1 MQPNCFALGITVRGL
16 RPLVGLARC
25 ARGGLTSGLS
35 RHSRR
40 RFAPL
45 GRLNWASF
53 MAPYIKYKWR
63 IYADNDIEREI
74 VDHLRGS
81 NMDVLWISE
90 DPKLRRQEEDRFHYQ
105 KARQLGRYLLTRDQG
120 FWDDRKHPL
129 AVSPGVLIIS
139 SAEMGVAK
147 FLPVVLQKLMDA
159 NNPLGEPVTLEGI
172 KVRMGSESFS
182 IKYIDQETQRV
193 TTDTFKWEDL
203 V

>member
-1 MQPNCFALGITVRGL
+1 MG
-16 RPLVGLARC
+16 
-25 ARGGLTSGLS
+25 S
-35 RHSRR
+35 
-40 RFAPL
+40 
-45 GRLNWASF
+45 
-53 MAPYIKYKWR
+53 YIKYKWR

-90 DPKLRRQEEDRFHYQ
+90 DPRLRRQQDDRFHYQ
-105 KARQLGRYLLTRDQG
+105 KARQLRRYLLTRDQG

-129 AVSPGVLIIS
+129 AASPGVLIIS
-139 SAEMGVAK
+139 SAEIDVAK

-159 NNPLGEPVTLEGI
+159 NNPLGEPITLASL

-182 IKYIDQETQRV
+182 IKGIDQETQTA
-193 TTDTFKWEDL
+193 TTDTYNWDDL